1 MSSPLS
7 HEVNKPSIGSVQ
19 ERFDFPAKL
28 GAEGF
33 TIKGEGDIGGQE
45 TKMITTVKSSALEP
59 DAVKRFLFHEFQ
71 HGISQLYLAASPG
84 LLTCQNRKNLRLQDI
99 TPQNHEV

>member
-7 HEVNKPSIGSVQ
+7 HEAMTQSIRSVQ
-19 ERFDFPAKL
+19 ESFDFPAKP

-59 DAVKRFLFHEFQ
+59 DAMKRFLFHELKY
-71 HGISQLYLAASPG
+71 GISQLYLAVSLG
-84 LLTCQNRKNLRLQDI
+84 LLTCQNRKNHRLQDI
-99 TPQNHEV
+99 APQNHEV